1 MVTTDRADPSEPTDW
16 SAHRA
21 ALHPE
26 DALWTVL
33 DDTADPDP
41 DFHAR
46 QYFYAD
52 RRPWW
57 RDCLDPLLRAVADGT
72 LCGPFVTDEGAA
84 ARWRCPFPF
93 QLPVSPAISGP
104 AGQG

>member
-1 MVTTDRADPSEPTDW
+1 MPESKRHAKEEGEQAILLDRYDTVLDELSASGEVYVVTTDRADPSEPTDW

-46 QYFYAD
+46 
-52 RRPWW
+52 
-57 RDCLDPLLRAVADGT
+57 
-72 LCGPFVTDEGAA
+72 
-84 ARWRCPFPF
+84 
-93 QLPVSPAISGP
+93 
-104 AGQG
+104 